1 MSKRILFSDDGVLT
15 DFSVELSKY
24 NSGSKSLNYTQNED
38 YIYIGSNLPFNHIYF
53 KLSSPNSVNA
63 TMSIDYWSSNQW
75 ASCVEVIDETEAF
88 KKSGNITFVPEKQT
102 SWQRSSTNHAGMS
115 VIGLESVV
123 IYDLYWI
130 RISFNATLTN
140 GTALS
145 WIGQLFSN
153 DEELFSEF
161 PDFAR
166 ANNMLAFK
174 SGKTNWEEQ
183 HVRASELLSN
193 DLINHGIITGKE
205 QIISRNDYKNACIQK
220 VAEIIYSAMG
230 DDYVDQMIAR
240 GKEYKS
246 RLLTGVQRVD
256 KNNNAILDIEE
267 KEDKQGFLTR

>member
-1 MSKRILFSDDGVLT
+1 MSKRILFSDNGTLT

-24 NSGSKSLNYTQNED
+24 NSGSKSFNYTQNED
-38 YIYIGSNLPFNHIYF
+38 YIYIGSDLPFNHIYF
-53 KLSSPNSVNA
+53 KLSSLNSVNA
-63 TMSIDYWSSNQW
+63 VMSVDYWSSNQW

-130 RISFNATLTN
+130 RISFNATLAN

-193 DLINHGIITGKE
+193 DLINHGIIIGKD

-230 DDYVDQMIAR
+230 DDYVDQTIAR

-267 KEDKQGFLTR
+267 KESKQGFLTR